1 MRERKSNALS
11 SNMYRNQS
19 VQLQKEK
26 AKLEG
31 DLATE
36 RTRLAKFQKEASGLQ
51 TDIGKTK
58 SESTRK
64 SKQRQL
70 LSKQDQIAKTQ
81 KKIGEIEKK
90 IAAKIGAINQKTK
103 SLTSA
108 EESEGKKR
116 HEAELRHL
124 EDVNDEI
131 EQQIALENTRQ
142 ATSLFT
148 GRHGEPLKLSQEA
161 KAAARQLLEMF
172 EQKEL
177 EKESRI
183 VSTSTFGGTSVQLA
197 RPDNGQLAEFSV
209 PIADIKELAAY
220 GVLSLQETRIKGRLS
235 GWNMLLL
242 PERLKEVVADKTLP
256 KVFRIFYS
264 WQSWT
269 PGSVNRHFILTALEK
284 ATKEIRDDESIE
296 VEPVVDRDTLGE
308 AGSVDISATIFRKI
322 AESQIFICDATI
334 ITDQG
339 SRHPS
344 PNPNVMV
351 ELGYAAAV
359 LGWERIICIVNTA
372 YGDVEKMPF
381 DLRTRRL
388 LPYHLPED
396 ADNKAE
402 VRHNLT
408 YGIRGAASVIIEKAF
423 SESFTDE
430 VTTDDI

>member
-1 MRERKSNALS
+1 MS
-11 SNMYRNQS
+11 SNMYRNQLE
-19 VQLQKEK
+19 QLQKEK

-31 DLATE
+31 DLAAE
-36 RTRLAKFQKEASGLQ
+36 RTRLAKLQKEASGLQ
-51 TDIGKTK
+51 TDIAKTK
-58 SESTRK
+58 SETTRK

-108 EESEGKKR
+108 EENEGKKR

-124 EDVNDEI
+124 EDVNAEI
-131 EQQIALENTRQ
+131 EQQMALENARQ
-142 ATSLFT
+142 ATRLIT
-148 GRHGEPLKLSQEA
+148 AREGEALKLSEEA
-161 KAAARQLLEMF
+161 RTAARNLLEMF

-177 EKESRI
+177 EKESRL
-183 VSTSTFGGTSVQLA
+183 VAMSTFGGVSVKLS
-197 RPDNGQLAEFSV
+197 RPDGGQLADFSI

-220 GVLSLQETRIKGRLS
+220 GVLSLQETRSKGRLS

-242 PERLKEVVADKTLP
+242 PERLKEVITGKTLP
-256 KVFRIFYS
+256 NIFRIFYS

-269 PGSVNRHFILTALEK
+269 PSNLNRHFILTAVEK
-284 ATKEIRDDESIE
+284 AAKEIRDDESIE
-296 VEPVVDRDTLGE
+296 VEPVVDRDTIGV
-308 AGSVDISATIFRKI
+308 AGSVDIAATIFHKI

-339 SRHPS
+339 SQHPS

-402 VRHNLT
+402 IRRNLT
-408 YGIRGAASVIIEKAF
+408 SGIRGAVSIIIEKAF
-423 SESFTDE
+423 SEPYEDSAN
-430 VTTDDI
+430 TDDI